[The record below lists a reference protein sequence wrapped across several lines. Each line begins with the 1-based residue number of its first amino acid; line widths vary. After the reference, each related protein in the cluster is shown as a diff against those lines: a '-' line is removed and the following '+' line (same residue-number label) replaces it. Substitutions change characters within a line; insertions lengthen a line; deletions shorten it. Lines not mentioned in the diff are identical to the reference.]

1 MPRKLIFI
9 LMATF
14 GLFACS
20 EHDLPYYQSNLDKA
34 ESKVKECE
42 AALKE
47 AFSAKDK
54 DQLKV
59 LSEDL
64 ECKAAKQAHTEY
76 QRELSKLEQKKRA
89 EERLKQR
96 ELEQA
101 QYEEEV
107 EKYTKELTEM
117 PIADFYAIRKECSL
131 LSFGQRPAKCKAF
144 DEIKEAKVT
153 AELDVLIKKYEGE
166 KLSEYNQEQCK
177 GINYNEVN
185 CDLSREAVKKQRQ
198 DQIDYYLTNRDALK
212 SAFNTCQAQYAE
224 LKKARKLTEARQ
236 YVQTFECSVV
246 ADAARKL
253 KVYDFSKPIG

>member
-1 MPRKLIFI
+1 MFRKLIFVA
-9 LMATF
+9 LAVF
-14 GLFACS
+14 GMSACS
-20 EHDLPYYQSNLDKA
+20 ERDLPYYQSHLDKA
-34 ESKVKECE
+34 ESKVKEC
-42 AALKE
+42 AADLKE

-54 DQLKV
+54 DRLKV

-76 QRELSKLEQKKRA
+76 QRELAKLEQKKRA

-101 QYEEEV
+101 QYTDEV
-107 EKYTKELTEM
+107 AKYTKELSEM
-117 PIADFYAIRKECSL
+117 PISDFYAIRKECGQ

-144 DEIKEAKVT
+144 DDVKEVKVT
-153 AELDVLIKKYEGE
+153 AELDALIKKYEGE
-166 KLSEYNQEQCK
+166 KLSDYSQEQCK
-177 GINYNEVN
+177 GIDYNEVN
-185 CDLSREAVKKQRQ
+185 CDLSREAAKKQRQ
-198 DQIDYYLTNRDALK
+198 DQIDYYLADRDALK
-212 SAFNTCQAQYAE
+212 TVFNTCQAQYAE

-236 YVQTFECSVV
+236 HVKTFECSIV